1 MRICF
6 FDDSSARHFK
16 PLTLTRPVWDLRVG
30 ILTIKEKWEK
40 ALNPDQCYWQIDEHL
55 KEVFPSPEFK
65 DSDIYYYIN
74 SRVLPSKGLS
84 ESLQKLEIGEALYFG
99 NSLLAFCFQGYISVE
114 EIQEKLSST
123 TAVSYQPK
131 LLTYLWDLLELNS
144 KEIES
149 DIKLLKAQP
158 FLSKSIE
165 HVIIS
170 KPEQVYISESAV
182 IEPGVIIMADTG
194 PVYIGNNVTLEAGSI
209 IKGPAAICDGATVK
223 MSARIYNA
231 TTIGPVCK
239 VGGEVSHS
247 IFHSFS
253 NKAHDGF
260 VGNSLLGQW
269 CNMGAD
275 SNTSNLKNNYDF
287 VRIQDWETKKM
298 YNVGFQ
304 FFGTV
309 MGDHSKTSINSM
321 LATGTTCGVSS
332 NIFTSEFPQKYISSF
347 TWLDGKE
354 NPEFRFDKAL
364 EVMKAMM
371 ARRKVELT
379 PEYEQ
384 MMRQIFEKKI

>member
-1 MRICF
+1 MRIYF
-6 FDDSSARHFK
+6 FDDSNARHFK
-16 PLTLTRPVWDLRVG
+16 PLTLTRPIWDLRIG
-30 ILTIKEKWEK
+30 ILTIKEKWESILK
-40 ALNPDQCYWQIDEHL
+40 PEQCYWLIDDHL
-55 KEVFPSPEFK
+55 KEVFPSHTPLGTEECH
-65 DSDIYYYIN
+65 YIN
-74 SRVLPSKGLS
+74 SRMLPSS
-84 ESLQKLEIGEALYFG
+84 ELAESICKLKSGDALYSG
-99 NSLLAFCFQGYISVE
+99 NTLLAYRFQNFLTFD
-114 EIQEKLSST
+114 EIKTKLTPSETSFK
-123 TAVSYQPK
+123 PK
-131 LLTYLWDLLELNS
+131 ILTYLWDLLEYNS
-144 KEIES
+144 HEIES
-149 DIKLLKAQP
+149 DIKLVKAKS
-158 FLSKSIE
+158 FLGNHIE

-170 KPEQVYISESAV
+170 KPEKVFISDSAV
-182 IEPGVIIMADTG
+182 IEPGVIIMGDSG
-194 PVYIGNNVTLEAGSI
+194 PVYIGDSVTLEAGSI

-223 MSARIYNA
+223 MSARIYGA
-231 TTIGPVCK
+231 STIGPVCK
-239 VGGEVSHS
+239 VGGEVYHS

-298 YNVGFQ
+298 YNIGFQ

-321 LATGTTCGVSS
+321 LSTGTTCGVSS
-332 NIFTSEFPQKYISSF
+332 NIFTSEFPQKYIPSF

-354 NPEFRFDKAL
+354 NPVFRFDKAV

-379 PEYEQ
+379 PEYEN
-384 MMRQIFEKKI
+384 MMRQIFEKKL

>member
-6 FDDSSARHFK
+6 FDDSCARHFK

-40 ALNPDQCYWQIDEHL
+40 ALNPEQCYWQIDEHL
-55 KEVFPSPEFK
+55 NEVYPSSKLK
-65 DSDIYYYIN
+65 DSEVCCYIN
-74 SRVLPSKGLS
+74 SRVLPSEELTD
-84 ESLQKLEIGEALYFG
+84 SLQELEPGNALYYG
-99 NSLLAFCFQGYISVE
+99 NTLLAFCFQGFIAAEEVKEKTESTASVSF
-114 EIQEKLSST
+114 K
-123 TAVSYQPK
+123 PK

-144 KEIES
+144 EEIES
-149 DIKLLKAQP
+149 DIKLLKAKP
-158 FLSKSIE
+158 FSEKSIE

-182 IEPGVIIMADTG
+182 IEPGVIVMGDSG
-194 PVYIGNNVTLEAGSI
+194 PVYIGDDAVLEAGSI
-209 IKGPAAICDGATVK
+209 IKGPVAICEGATVK
-223 MSARIYNA
+223 MSARIYGA

-239 VGGEVSHS
+239 VGGEVYHS

-287 VRIQDWETKKM
+287 VRIQDWETRKM

-309 MGDHSKTSINSM
+309 MGDHSKTSINTM
-321 LATGTTCGVSS
+321 LSTGTTCGVSS
-332 NIFTSEFPQKYISSF
+332 NIFTSEFPQKYIPSF

-371 ARRKVELT
+371 ARRKVQLT
-379 PEYEQ
+379 SEYEE
-384 MMRQIFEKKI
+384 MMRQIFEKKL